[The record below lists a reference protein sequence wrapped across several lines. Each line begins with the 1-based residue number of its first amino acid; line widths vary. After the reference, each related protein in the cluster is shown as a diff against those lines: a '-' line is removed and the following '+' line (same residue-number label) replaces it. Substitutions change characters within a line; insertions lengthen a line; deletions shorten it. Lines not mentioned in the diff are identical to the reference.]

1 MLADENGVSIKVAKY
16 AGTDKVDLIENE
28 EYGYCSL
35 IKATNQVLE
44 KMKVEN
50 VTKAKVTSTKRI
62 EKNLVEPVALRE
74 ALINAIVH
82 NDFSREIPPVFEI
95 FSDRMEFTSYGGLIS
110 GQSKEDFF
118 SCSSMPRNR
127 ELMRVFKDVGLV
139 EQLGSGMS
147 RILKYYDKD
156 IFIISDHFIKVVFP
170 FSIKNTIDGREEDI
184 SKRENGIINGTINGI
199 INGTINGTDEE
210 KKIIIAKMVENPR
223 ITIKAMSDYT
233 GYSVRKVN
241 RIIKE
246 LKEMGIVERK
256 GANKTGYWAIQK

>member
-1 MLADENGVSIKVAKY
+1 
-16 AGTDKVDLIENE
+16 
-28 EYGYCSL
+28 
-35 IKATNQVLE
+35 
-44 KMKVEN
+44 
-50 VTKAKVTSTKRI
+50 
-62 EKNLVEPVALRE
+62 
-74 ALINAIVH
+74 
-82 NDFSREIPPVFEI
+82 
-95 FSDRMEFTSYGGLIS
+95 
-110 GQSKEDFF
+110 
-118 SCSSMPRNR
+118 
-127 ELMRVFKDVGLV
+127 MRVFKDVGLV

-184 SKRENGIINGTINGI
+184 SKRENGIINGTING
-199 INGTINGTDEE
+199 TDEE

-246 LKEMGIVERK
+246 LKEMGMVERK

>member
-1 MLADENGVSIKVAKY
+1 
-16 AGTDKVDLIENE
+16 
-28 EYGYCSL
+28 
-35 IKATNQVLE
+35 
-44 KMKVEN
+44 
-50 VTKAKVTSTKRI
+50 
-62 EKNLVEPVALRE
+62 
-74 ALINAIVH
+74 
-82 NDFSREIPPVFEI
+82 
-95 FSDRMEFTSYGGLIS
+95 
-110 GQSKEDFF
+110 
-118 SCSSMPRNR
+118 
-127 ELMRVFKDVGLV
+127 MRVFKDVGLV

-147 RILKYYDKD
+147 RILKYYD
-156 IFIISDHFIKVVFP
+156 FIISDHFIKVVFP

-184 SKRENGIINGTINGI
+184 SKRENGI
-199 INGTINGTDEE
+199 INGTDEE

>member
-1 MLADENGVSIKVAKY
+1 
-16 AGTDKVDLIENE
+16 
-28 EYGYCSL
+28 
-35 IKATNQVLE
+35 
-44 KMKVEN
+44 
-50 VTKAKVTSTKRI
+50 
-62 EKNLVEPVALRE
+62 
-74 ALINAIVH
+74 
-82 NDFSREIPPVFEI
+82 
-95 FSDRMEFTSYGGLIS
+95 
-110 GQSKEDFF
+110 
-118 SCSSMPRNR
+118 
-127 ELMRVFKDVGLV
+127 MRVFKDVGLV

-184 SKRENGIINGTINGI
+184 SKRENGIINGTINKNGT

-246 LKEMGIVERK
+246 LKEMGLVERK
-256 GANKTGYWAIQK
+256 GENKTGYWEIQK

>member
-1 MLADENGVSIKVAKY
+1 
-16 AGTDKVDLIENE
+16 
-28 EYGYCSL
+28 
-35 IKATNQVLE
+35 
-44 KMKVEN
+44 
-50 VTKAKVTSTKRI
+50 
-62 EKNLVEPVALRE
+62 
-74 ALINAIVH
+74 
-82 NDFSREIPPVFEI
+82 
-95 FSDRMEFTSYGGLIS
+95 
-110 GQSKEDFF
+110 
-118 SCSSMPRNR
+118 
-127 ELMRVFKDVGLV
+127 MRVFKDVGLV

-184 SKRENGIINGTINGI
+184 SKRENGI